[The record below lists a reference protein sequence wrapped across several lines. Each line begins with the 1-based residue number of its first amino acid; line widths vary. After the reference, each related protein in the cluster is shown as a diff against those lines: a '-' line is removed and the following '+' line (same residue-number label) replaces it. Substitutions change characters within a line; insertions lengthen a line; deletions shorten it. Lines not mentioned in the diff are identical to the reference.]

1 MSKKKDLFIHG
12 ICNKTGFVK
21 HWPRDKF
28 YVGQDGKVYAKG
40 NNTEPQGVEDQSVL
54 TKASE
59 KVLDE
64 IADNLEKESSD
75 QEQTPTQLPE
85 AEPVVTA
92 SQQSEEPSQPTETKE
107 PQMSDNNQ
115 TTTSATSEQ
124 AKEQT
129 VNEQAQSTATE
140 STTAAK
146 EKPMKNQK
154 TQKPMTAT
162 GAAVRIVLALA
173 ILFAAIFAISMGMNY
188 AFAYIATL
196 GLSEAAVLALSLL
209 LGLATAVLTWF
220 IGNAAENYM
229 LNVVHARRV
238 TKFEEAL
245 ASAEAV
251 TA

>member
-64 IADNLEKESSD
+64 IADNLEKENSD

-92 SQQSEEPSQPTETKE
+92 SQQSEETSQPTETKE
-107 PQMSDNNQ
+107 
-115 TTTSATSEQ
+115 
-124 AKEQT
+124 QT
-129 VNEQAQSTATE
+129 VNEQTQSTAAE

-154 TQKPMTAT
+154 TQKPMTKF
-162 GAAVRIVLALA
+162 GVGLRITLALIIMVCA
-173 ILFAAIFAISMGMNY
+173 ILALVYGTSFAV
-188 AFAYIATL
+188 AYIAGL
-196 GLSEAAVLALSLL
+196 GLSEV
-209 LGLATAVLTWF
+209 ATTVLTFVLWGIALVIAWF
-220 IGNAAENYM
+220 MDNAFSNYI
-229 LNVVHARRV
+229 N
-238 TKFEEAL
+238 KCCIDYKKSQFEQAL
-245 ASAEAV
+245 ADAELSAA
-251 TA
+251 

>member
-64 IADNLEKESSD
+64 IADNLEKENSD

-92 SQQSEEPSQPTETKE
+92 SQQSEETSQPTETKE
-107 PQMSDNNQ
+107 
-115 TTTSATSEQ
+115 
-124 AKEQT
+124 QT
-129 VNEQAQSTATE
+129 VNEQTQSTAAE

-154 TQKPMTAT
+154 TQKPMTKF
-162 GAAVRIVLALA
+162 GVGLRITLALIIMVCA
-173 ILFAAIFAISMGMNY
+173 ILALVYGTSFAV
-188 AFAYIATL
+188 AYIAGL
-196 GLSEAAVLALSLL
+196 GLSEV
-209 LGLATAVLTWF
+209 ATTVLTFVLWGIALVISWF
-220 IGNAAENYM
+220 MENAFSKYVNKCVISYK
-229 LNVVHARRV
+229 NSQ
-238 TKFEEAL
+238 FEQAL
-245 ASAEAV
+245 ADAELSAA
-251 TA
+251 

>member
-12 ICNKTGFVK
+12 ICATTGFVK

-28 YVGQDGKVYAKG
+28 YVKDGKVYAKG

-64 IADNLEKESSD
+64 IADNLEKENSD

-92 SQQSEEPSQPTETKE
+92 SQQSEEPSQPTNKE
-107 PQMSDNNQ
+107 PQMPDNNQ
-115 TTTSATSEQ
+115 ATTNTTSEQ

-129 VNEQAQSTATE
+129 VNEQAQSTATK

-146 EKPMKNQK
+146 ENQK
-154 TQKPMTAT
+154 TQKPMTKF
-162 GAAVRIVLALA
+162 GVGLRITLALIIMVCAILALA
-173 ILFAAIFAISMGMNY
+173 YGTSFAV
-188 AFAYIATL
+188 AYIAGL
-196 GLSEAAVLALSLL
+196 GLSEV
-209 LGLATAVLTWF
+209 ATTVLTFVLWGVALVVAWF
-220 IGNAAENYM
+220 IENAFSGYVNKCLTSY
-229 LNVVHARRV
+229 
-238 TKFEEAL
+238 KKSQFEQAL
-245 ASAEAV
+245 ADAELSAA
-251 TA
+251 

>member
-64 IADNLEKESSD
+64 IADNLEKENSD

-92 SQQSEEPSQPTETKE
+92 SQQSEETSQPTET
-107 PQMSDNNQ
+107 
-115 TTTSATSEQ
+115 
-124 AKEQT
+124 KEQT

-154 TQKPMTAT
+154 TQKPMTKF
-162 GAAVRIVLALA
+162 GVGLRITLALIIMVCA
-173 ILFAAIFAISMGMNY
+173 ILALVYGTSFAV
-188 AFAYIATL
+188 AYIAGL
-196 GLSEAAVLALSLL
+196 GLSEV
-209 LGLATAVLTWF
+209 ATTVLTFVLWGVALVVAWF
-220 IGNAAENYM
+220 MDNAFSNYINKC
-229 LNVVHARRV
+229 L
-238 TKFEEAL
+238 TSYKKSQFEQAL
-245 ASAEAV
+245 ADAELSAA
-251 TA
+251 

>member
-1 MSKKKDLFIHG
+1 MAKKKDLFIHG

-64 IADNLEKESSD
+64 IADNLEKENSD

-107 PQMSDNNQ
+107 PQMPDNNQ
-115 TTTSATSEQ
+115 ATTNTTSEQ

-154 TQKPMTAT
+154 TQKPMTKF
-162 GAAVRIVLALA
+162 GVGLRITLALIIMVCA
-173 ILFAAIFAISMGMNY
+173 ILALVYGTSFAV
-188 AFAYIATL
+188 AYIAGL
-196 GLSEAAVLALSLL
+196 GLSEV
-209 LGLATAVLTWF
+209 ATTVLTFVLWGIALVISWF
-220 IGNAAENYM
+220 MENAFSKYVNKCVISYK
-229 LNVVHARRV
+229 NSQ
-238 TKFEEAL
+238 FEQAL
-245 ASAEAV
+245 ADAELSAA
-251 TA
+251 

>member
-64 IADNLEKESSD
+64 IADNLEKENSD

-92 SQQSEEPSQPTETKE
+92 SQQSEETSQPTET
-107 PQMSDNNQ
+107 
-115 TTTSATSEQ
+115 
-124 AKEQT
+124 KEQT

-154 TQKPMTAT
+154 TQKPMTKFGVGLRVT
-162 GAAVRIVLALA
+162 LALIIMICA
-173 ILFAAIFAISMGMNY
+173 ILALVYGTSFAV
-188 AFAYIATL
+188 AYIAGL
-196 GLSEAAVLALSLL
+196 GLSEV
-209 LGLATAVLTWF
+209 ATTVLTFVLWGVVLVVAWF
-220 IGNAAENYM
+220 MDNAFSNYI
-229 LNVVHARRV
+229 N
-238 TKFEEAL
+238 KCFINYKKSQFEQAL
-245 ASAEAV
+245 ADAELSAA
-251 TA
+251 